1 MKLKPNFTLR
11 QILSEYMIVSQG
23 IENIDFSKIISLN
36 DSSAFLWKN
45 LQGKDFTPESMAQ
58 LLTDE
63 YEVDYE
69 TALADSKV
77 LADKWIEVGIA
88 EA

>member
-77 LADKWIEVGIA
+77 LADKWIEVGIV

>member
-1 MKLKPNFTLR
+1 MKLKPNFKLR

-23 IENIDFSKIISLN
+23 IENINFNKIISLN
-36 DSSAFLWKN
+36 HSSAFLWKN
-45 LQGKDFTPESMAQ
+45 LQDKDFTPESMAQ

-63 YEVDYE
+63 YDVDYE
-69 TALADSKV
+69 TALADSKA
-77 LADKWIEVGIA
+77 LAEKWIEVGIA